1 MFDAG
6 SLCANAVINTMDLSV
21 QFRHNWAARQFC
33 NPAESVLL
41 TVSGGIDSMVM
52 ADLFLKNNIN
62 FGVAHCNFQ
71 LRGAEADADEQ
82 LVKDW
87 CELYNIPFHNIRF
100 ETKKHSEEWKKGT
113 QETARIL
120 RYEWFEQLRKEHKY
134 AKIATAHHGNDN
146 VETLLINLF
155 KGTGIAGMH
164 GILPEQNNI
173 IRPLLFTNK
182 ADIQAYAEKVD
193 IYYREDASNASDDY
207 LRNAV
212 RRNIIPAVLEWFP
225 NAIASVNESIE
236 RFGEAEQL
244 YRRALETEKKKLIE
258 QRGQDQYI
266 PILKL
271 KHKQP
276 LATIVYEIIHP
287 YGFNSAQVPHVLG
300 LLQSESGHYV
310 NSNSHRIIKNR
321 DFLIITTLPTTSTDL
336 ILVEAAPCTI
346 DTGKDHFSFAIEDKP
361 RQLDKDAH
369 TALIDLT
376 KVEFPL
382 ILRKWKVGDYM
393 YPLGMSMKKKKV
405 SKLLI
410 EAKMPIHEKEHVWV
424 LECNKRIVWLT
435 GMRLDERFKVRES
448 SEKVLVVTKTGR

>member
-1 MFDAG
+1 
-6 SLCANAVINTMDLSV
+6 MDLSA
-21 QFRHNWAARQFC
+21 QFLHNWTTKGFTQPTER
-33 NPAESVLL
+33 VLL
-41 TVSGGIDSMVM
+41 TVSGGVDSMVM
-52 ADLFLKNNIN
+52 AELFLKNNIA

-71 LRGAEADADEQ
+71 LRGAEADGDER
-82 LVKDW
+82 LVREW
-87 CELYNIPFHNIRF
+87 CALNTTPFHNIRF

-134 AKIATAHHGNDN
+134 SKIATAHHGNDN

-155 KGTGIAGMH
+155 KGTGIAGIH

-182 ADIQAYAEKVD
+182 AAILAYAEQNE
-193 IYYREDASNASDDY
+193 IRYREDASNASDDY

-212 RRNIIPAVLEWFP
+212 RLNILPVVLESFP

-236 RFGEAEQL
+236 RFGEAELL
-244 YRRALETEKKKLIE
+244 YRKALEAEKKKLIE
-258 QRGQDQYI
+258 LRGQDLYI

-271 KHKQP
+271 RHKQP
-276 LATIVYEIIHP
+276 LATIVYELIHP
-287 YGFNSAQVPHVLG
+287 YGFNSAQVQHVLG
-300 LLQSESGHYV
+300 LLDSESGHFV
-310 NSNSHRIIKNR
+310 NSSSHRIIKNR
-321 DFLIITTLPTTSTDL
+321 DFLIITTLPTTTTDM

-361 RQLDKDAH
+361 KQLDKDAH
-369 TALIDLT
+369 TALIDLS

-382 ILRKWKVGDYM
+382 ILRKWKIGDYM
-393 YPLGMSMKKKKV
+393 YPLGMNMKKKKV

-424 LECNKRIVWLT
+424 LECNKRIIWLT
-435 GMRLDERFKVRES
+435 GMRLDERFKVKDATEQ
-448 SEKVLVVTKTGR
+448 VLVVVKNQVKS

>member
-1 MFDAG
+1 MRR
-6 SLCANAVINTMDLSV
+6 VT
-21 QFRHNWAARQFC
+21 Q
-33 NPAESVLL
+33 PAERVLL
-41 TVSGGIDSMVM
+41 TVSGGVDSMVM
-52 ADLFLKNNIN
+52 AELFLKNNIL

-71 LRGAEADADEQ
+71 LRGAEADGDEQ
-82 LVKDW
+82 LVKEW
-87 CELYNIPFHNIRF
+87 CSLNTIPFHNIRF

-134 AKIATAHHGNDN
+134 SKIATAHHGNDN

-155 KGTGIAGMH
+155 KGTGMAGIH

-182 ADIQAYAEKVD
+182 AAILAYAQQNE
-193 IYYREDASNASDDY
+193 IRFREDASNASDDY

-212 RRNIIPAVLEWFP
+212 RLNILPVVLESFP

-236 RFGEAEQL
+236 RFGEAELL
-244 YRRALETEKKKLIE
+244 YKKALETEKKKLIE
-258 QRGQDQYI
+258 QRGQDLYI

-271 KHKQP
+271 RHKQP
-276 LATIVYEIIHP
+276 LATIVYELIHP

-300 LLQSESGHYV
+300 LLDSESGHYV
-310 NSNSHRIIKNR
+310 NSTSHRIIKNR
-321 DFLIITTLPTTSTDL
+321 DFLIITTLPTSTTDM

-361 RQLDKDAH
+361 KQLDKDAH
-369 TALIDLT
+369 TALIDLN

-382 ILRKWKVGDYM
+382 ILRKWKIGDYM
-393 YPLGMSMKKKKV
+393 YPLGMNMKKKKV

-435 GMRLDERFKVRES
+435 GMRLDERFKVKDATEQ
-448 SEKVLVVTKTGR
+448 VLVVVKNQVKS